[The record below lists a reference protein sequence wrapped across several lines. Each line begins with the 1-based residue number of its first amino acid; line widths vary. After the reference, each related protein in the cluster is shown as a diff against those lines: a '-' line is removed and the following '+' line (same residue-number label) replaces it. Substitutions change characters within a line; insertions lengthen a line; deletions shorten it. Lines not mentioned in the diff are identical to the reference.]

1 VTFRSEADQL
11 ITARKIA
18 NLRDDAEAA
27 EVIAF
32 IARMKA
38 ETEALIEASR
48 KRLKPRLRELA
59 AENDD
64 AQYDIDQELEWGWS
78 MDSGKEFP

>member
-1 VTFRSEADQL
+1 MTFRSEAEQL
-11 ITARKIA
+11 ITARRIA

-48 KRLKPRLRELA
+48 ERLKPRLRQIA
-59 AENDD
+59 DENDD
-64 AQYDIDQELEWGWS
+64 AQYDADQELEWGWS

>member
-1 VTFRSEADQL
+1 MSFRSEAEQL
-11 ITARKIA
+11 ITARRIA

-48 KRLKPRLRELA
+48 ERLKSRLRQIA

-64 AQYDIDQELEWGWS
+64 VQHDYDQEMEWGWT